1 MATLKGALQ
10 KTGNG
15 IKKLFKPKV
24 LAILAI
30 LAIGGAAGF
39 LLSDQ
44 LNNDK
49 SNPATGP
56 KAAAALNA
64 DLVLLG
70 VQQFNLL
77 NETSK
82 ATIDNTKDKEALK
95 TSLDE
100 ATGQLAS
107 AVGAPYGPEQEEA
120 AKKAY
125 KVYEDQILAYAVAVK
140 SNNSTAKQDAI
151 NKLTSDYVDALTL
164 TLSKANPKIQNTYIQ
179 AGFGSSATNAM
190 RVIDQ
195 HVAGNTAQELNEA
208 QAGSV
213 AVKSFYSYLAEKTAE
228 QFPDRYS
235 KQ

>member
-10 KTGNG
+10 KTGNS
-15 IKKLFKPKV
+15 IKKVFTPKV
-24 LAILAI
+24 LAVLAI
-30 LAIGGAAGF
+30 LVIGVAGGF
-39 LLSDQ
+39 LLSNQ
-44 LNNDK
+44 LNEKK
-49 SNPATGP
+49 STPTPGP

-82 ATIDNTKDKEALK
+82 ATMDNAKDKDALK

-100 ATGQLAS
+100 STGQLAS

-125 KVYEDQILAYAVAVK
+125 KVYQDQILAYAAAVK
-140 SNNSTAKQDAI
+140 NNNSVAKQDAI
-151 NKLTSDYVDALTL
+151 NKLTSDYVDALTAA
-164 TLSKANPKIQNTYIQ
+164 LSKANPKIQNTYIQ

-195 HVAGNTAQELNEA
+195 HAAGNSAQELNEA
-208 QAGSV
+208 QAGSM
-213 AVKSFYSYLAEKTAE
+213 AAKSFYSYLAEKTAE
-228 QFPDRYS
+228 QFPDRYN